1 MAVTFAD
8 SGLRVLIID
17 TDLRRPHVHHVLK
30 MRRGPGLAD
39 ILREGRDYRTI
50 VRETSVRNLSLIS
63 SGRVPPN
70 PSELIGSQRMQDL
83 MEELGREFDMVIC
96 DAPSVLVVTD
106 PVLLATDVDAVVLVV
121 AVDNARRET
130 IYRARQLLDTAQANI
145 AGVVL
150 NGLEA
155 TRRHYY
161 YYYYYYEDS
170 ASRRRRRWIHLG

>member
-1 MAVTFAD
+1 
-8 SGLRVLIID
+8 
-17 TDLRRPHVHHVLK
+17 
-30 MRRGPGLAD
+30 
-39 ILREGRDYRTI
+39 
-50 VRETSVRNLSLIS
+50 
-63 SGRVPPN
+63 
-70 PSELIGSQRMQDL
+70 MQDL

-170 ASRRRRRWIHLG
+170 SSRRRRRWIHLG